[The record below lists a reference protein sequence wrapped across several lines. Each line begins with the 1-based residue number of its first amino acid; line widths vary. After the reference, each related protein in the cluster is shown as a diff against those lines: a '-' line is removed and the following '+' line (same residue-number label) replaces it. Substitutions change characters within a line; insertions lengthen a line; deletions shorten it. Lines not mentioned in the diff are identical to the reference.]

1 MLADAVAPLHRE
13 FPESHRRSARR
24 RCRSGDPRRRGLRQ
38 ANWTPDQD
46 REAAVQGSVS
56 SAACSS
62 TVSVAF
68 SCSVGRLAV
77 LPQDPLDQY
86 PALAPAT
93 FSRMLQ
99 AMMAF
104 RRTADTQPARDHPQC
119 VVAEHLAGAVVR
131 LQPVVEVLKSAIT
144 RPTTALAYIETRRG
158 RHQFVMRQCAGLI
171 GKGFAFVSLADADRL
186 KAAAEARPSRRRPQ
200 SRHAEPQ
207 KAKK

>member
-1 MLADAVAPLHRE
+1 MAIPQANIRRKCYGAADAVAPLHRE

-99 AMMAF
+99 AMMTF
-104 RRTADTQPARDHPQC
+104 RRTADTQPARSS
-119 VVAEHLAGAVVR
+119 AV
-131 LQPVVEVLKSAIT
+131 
-144 RPTTALAYIETRRG
+144 
-158 RHQFVMRQCAGLI
+158 C
-171 GKGFAFVSLADADRL
+171 
-186 KAAAEARPSRRRPQ
+186 RRRAPGGRCRSTPARRRSAQ
-200 SRHAEPQ
+200 IRDHATHDRIGIYRNAARTSSIRHA
-207 KAKK
+207 AMRWR

>member
-1 MLADAVAPLHRE
+1 M
-13 FPESHRRSARR
+13 
-24 RCRSGDPRRRGLRQ
+24 
-38 ANWTPDQD
+38 
-46 REAAVQGSVS
+46 QGSVS

-99 AMMAF
+99 AMMTF

-119 VVAEHLAGAVVR
+119 VVAEHLEGAVVR

-144 RPTTALAYIETRRG
+144 RPTTALAYIEARRG
-158 RHQFVMRQCAGLI
+158 RHQFVMRQGAG
-171 GKGFAFVSLADADRL
+171 VDREGVRVRVAGRCGPFEGCRRGTPVP
-186 KAAAEARPSRRRPQ
+186 KAPAIAPT
-200 SRHAEPQ
+200 AEPQ
-207 KAKK
+207 KVKK